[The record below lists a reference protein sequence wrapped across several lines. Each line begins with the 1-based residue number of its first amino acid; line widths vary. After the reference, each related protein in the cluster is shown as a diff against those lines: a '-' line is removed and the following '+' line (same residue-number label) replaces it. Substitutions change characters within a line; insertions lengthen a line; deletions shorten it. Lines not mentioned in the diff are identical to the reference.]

1 MGLNRVNPENLFY
14 LKHVRLNP
22 ELKSQ
27 SKHVLNKTSLEKDF
41 TQDMGLIFA
50 STELLKS

>member
-1 MGLNRVNPENLFY
+1 MFNLQGAERRSQY
-14 LKHVRLNP
+14 LRLNP